1 MKNLRASFPDVGP
14 AIRAVFLACGVVAC
28 GGEKSVAPVAPP
40 IPVVRI
46 ITFGDSHIDF
56 GIRGDSLVDVSYIS
70 QDMLLLGVK
79 SVDSKYALAGK
90 VEALSNS
97 SLKFVAVNHGIGGTS
112 SDESWRGDREPNAL
126 TVWNGITRFEAEVL
140 GRGGPDWDAGTG
152 KRRVYAFQPTKD
164 DFVYVSIGTMD
175 PPLYVDSARTHI
187 NIRRMIAY
195 WTGAGLPASH
205 FMLATLTP
213 NVQLKVDF
221 PGKLVALNSLYAQI
235 AAEEGITLIDVSAR
249 TRIGEDWI
257 PGTTG
262 EGRHANE
269 AVIKLI
275 AQDVVNKIMELRA
288 AEIPKIN

>member
-1 MKNLRASFPDVGP
+1 MKISGTPFRGVAP
-14 AIRAVFLACGVVAC
+14 AFAAFFLACGVPAC
-28 GGEKSVAPVAPP
+28 SAENSVAPAAPP
-40 IPVVRI
+40 IPEVRI

-56 GIRGDSLVDVSYIS
+56 GIRGDTTVDVSYIS
-70 QDMLLLGVK
+70 QDMLQLGVK
-79 SVDSKYALAGK
+79 LVNSPYALAGK
-90 VEALSNS
+90 LESLSNS
-97 SLKFVAVNHGIGGTS
+97 SVKFKTVNHGIGGTS
-112 SDESWRGDREPNAL
+112 SDDSWRGDREPNAL
-126 TVWNGITRFEAEVL
+126 TVYKGITRFEAEVL
-140 GRGGPDWDAGTG
+140 GLGGPDWDAGTG
-152 KRRVYAFQPTKD
+152 KRRIHAFKPTKD

-175 PPLYVDSARTHI
+175 PPLYVDSAATHR

-221 PGKLVALNSLYAQI
+221 PGKLVALNALFTQI
-235 AAEEGITLIDVSAR
+235 AAETGITLIDVSAK

-269 AVIKLI
+269 AIIKAV
-275 AQDVVNKIMELRA
+275 AQDVVNKIIELRSVPR
-288 AEIPKIN
+288 I